1 MVIQWIIVE
10 LGKVRDS
17 RREEGKVDRR
27 GNRRDENDLG
37 VRMVP
42 GVAIEKCK
50 AVNRD
55 FGKEMIGEV

>member
-1 MVIQWIIVE
+1 ME
-10 LGKVRDS
+10 EA
-17 RREEGKVDRR
+17 REEHRLMVRLEIQEEGGKVDRR

-50 AVNRD
+50 VVNRD
-55 FGKEMIGEV
+55 FGKEMIRFW